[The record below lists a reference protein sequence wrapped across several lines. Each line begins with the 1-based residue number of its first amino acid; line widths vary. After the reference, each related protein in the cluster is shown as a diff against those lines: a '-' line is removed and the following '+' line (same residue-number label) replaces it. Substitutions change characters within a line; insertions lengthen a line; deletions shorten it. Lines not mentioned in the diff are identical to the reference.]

1 MSQLDTFP
9 NLRVFVQAIQLESCR
24 YSGFYSS
31 WLWDTSILF
40 VNHDAAGASI
50 VQPLAVYTRPTCTN
64 VCVNIHD
71 LHTSTIKNRAP
82 TTSLNCV
89 GF

>member
-9 NLRVFVQAIQLESCR
+9 NLRVFVPAIQLESCR

-31 WLWDTSILF
+31 WLRDTPILF

-50 VQPLAVYTRPTCTN
+50 VQPLAVYTR
-64 VCVNIHD
+64 HQ
-71 LHTSTIKNRAP
+71 RAP
-82 TTSLNCV
+82 TFVLTSMISTPV
-89 GF
+89 PSRTGPPQPP